1 MSLDKIMESIENNGK
16 NRLMVLYRIKIF
28 STTNGN
34 NRMRKDDRVRK
45 IFPSYVSDK
54 ELVSGMYKELK

>member
-1 MSLDKIMESIENNGK
+1 MSLDKIMKSIENNGK
-16 NRLMVLYRIKIF
+16 NRLMVLHRIKIF

-45 IFPSYVSDK
+45 IFPSYVCDK